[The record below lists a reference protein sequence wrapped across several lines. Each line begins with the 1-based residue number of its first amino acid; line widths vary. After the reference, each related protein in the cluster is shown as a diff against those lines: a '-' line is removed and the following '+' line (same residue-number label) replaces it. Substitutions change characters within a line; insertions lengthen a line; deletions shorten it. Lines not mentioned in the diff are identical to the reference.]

1 MRCSIIR
8 ALALEL
14 GDILRAD
21 ELVEGDLDT
30 ERCFDEIS
38 PKSER
43 QMAIKVRQAIE
54 GVKED
59 QDEDENHDDWD

>member
-1 MRCSIIR
+1 MLKGRNGTKLS
-8 ALALEL
+8 LE
-14 GDILRAD
+14 

-30 ERCFDEIS
+30 ERCFDELS

-59 QDEDENHDDWD
+59 QDEDESHNDWD